1 MISAYDS
8 CGRVCRPSCLVPG
21 STNLYRPCSGAL
33 RVNTKQPLMFGNNFG
48 DAVLGV
54 WDFNSEKSCPQF
66 STDQI
71 YVSFYCD
78 YSDRWPWPTVFSQPG
93 AKDPPTPP
101 AGVQISRNTM
111 KPSPLQNLMSPPA
124 EAFKPIPP
132 IIEATTEPAIQLKS
146 KLCQLLNIIPVFNL
160 TSYIAFNV
168 MMLKYI

>member
-1 MISAYDS
+1 
-8 CGRVCRPSCLVPG
+8 
-21 STNLYRPCSGAL
+21 
-33 RVNTKQPLMFGNNFG
+33 MFGNNFG

-93 AKDPPTPP
+93 AKYPPTPP

-160 TSYIAFNV
+160 TLYIAFNI